1 MGKKEERKV
10 GKSERKK
17 VENQNQTNFISKS
30 RYVRRD
36 ANRVIHK
43 AKKIRQS
50 SVKKNDNGKKN
61 HLTLEFKN
69 ILVEKPEET
78 E

>member
-1 MGKKEERKV
+1 MEKKEERKL
-10 GKSERKK
+10 GKSEEKK
-17 VENQNQTNFISKS
+17 IVYISS
-30 RYVRRD
+30 TCRYVRRD

-50 SVKKNDNGKKN
+50 SVTKNDNGKKN
-61 HLTLEFKN
+61 HLTLKFIN
-69 ILVEKPEET
+69 ILVEKPEES